1 MIQSGECPPSSLLD
15 GETCTKTWPTDP
27 DGIGEP
33 LVDAAAAASL
43 VIGPPP
49 TLTSIS
55 VTPTSASIEEGQT
68 QQFTATGTFSD
79 SSTADLT
86 SSATWASSNEP
97 VATID
102 ASGLATGVSAG
113 TSNITATQ
121 DGVTSNLAALE
132 VAVPSATA
140 TSVSVASITYA
151 TEGGKNKDKHLL
163 ITVSLLDDL
172 GDPVSGAS
180 VPIDLFRDDS
190 FVASGTGTS
199 GTDGT
204 LTFSLKNARSGVY
217 TTTVTDV
224 TADSLTW
231 DGATPANSFSK

>member
-1 MIQSGECPPSSLLD
+1 MATIDASGLATGVSAGTSNITATQD
-15 GETCTKTWPTDP
+15 GVTSN
-27 DGIGEP
+27 
-33 LVDAAAAASL
+33 LAALEVTVAP
-43 VIGPPP
+43 PPP

-55 VTPTSASIEEGQT
+55 VTPTNASTEEGAT

-121 DGVTSNLAALE
+121 DGVTSNSATLE
-132 VAVPSATA
+132 VTAATTVPT
-140 TSVSVASITYA
+140 VSVDSVTYA
-151 TEGGKNKDKHLL
+151 TEGGGNNDKHLL
-163 ITVSLLDDL
+163 ITVALVDDL
-172 GDPVSGAS
+172 GGSVSGAS
-180 VPIDLFRDDS
+180 VSIDLFRDGS
-190 FVASGTGTS
+190 FVGSGTGTT

-204 LTFSLKNARSGVY
+204 ATFKLNNAQSGCY

-224 TADSLTW
+224 TAGGLTW
-231 DGATPANSFSK
+231 NPVTTPANEFCKP